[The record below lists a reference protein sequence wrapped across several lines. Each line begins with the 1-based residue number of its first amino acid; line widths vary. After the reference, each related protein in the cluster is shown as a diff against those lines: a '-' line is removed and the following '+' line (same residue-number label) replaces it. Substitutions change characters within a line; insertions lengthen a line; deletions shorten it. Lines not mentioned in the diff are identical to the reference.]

1 MSTQVLTICG
11 IAFAAVFGLLTILS
25 ITQRLITWYFP
36 APEQKLA
43 GLSTAAAAPAP
54 EAAPAAGQTTDP
66 TVVAV
71 ITSTVMNLYPNAR
84 VTRIEEER

>member
-36 APEQKLA
+36 APEQKPT
-43 GLSTAAAAPAP
+43 GVPAAAAAQAP
-54 EAAPAAGQTTDP
+54 GAAPAAGQTMEP

>member
-1 MSTQVLTICG
+1 VSTQVLTICG

-36 APEQKLA
+36 APEQKPA
-43 GLSTAAAAPAP
+43 GVPAAQAP
-54 EAAPAAGQTTDP
+54 EAAPAAGLTGEP